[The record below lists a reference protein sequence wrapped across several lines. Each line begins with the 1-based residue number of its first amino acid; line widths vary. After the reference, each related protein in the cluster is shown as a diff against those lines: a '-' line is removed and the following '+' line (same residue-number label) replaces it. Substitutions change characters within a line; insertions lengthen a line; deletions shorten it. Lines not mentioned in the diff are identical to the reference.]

1 MNDLRGQ
8 KKGWFVIGELWAS
21 KCVGWLVVKTL
32 GIHDQE
38 GT

>member
-1 MNDLRGQ
+1 MTLGDKRKVGLSLA
-8 KKGWFVIGELWAS
+8 FELWAS

-38 GT
+38 ET